1 MEESWY
7 MTTRTSLWLC
17 PSTWNVLHIMIFTLK
32 EVIKWLGLS
41 IFELWL
47 HIVTIFVFSVL
58 VAVKLEGGTMSWW
71 TVFIPLFACDG
82 CVAYFSAIV
91 FIRLYLAGDRRLAA
105 TRTLWSAC
113 VVALLLTYKILL
125 CQRLEGIRDIDY
137 AVIHVP
143 LFILLKMLA
152 VRACQVD
159 YWWYRREIS
168 EIIWLW
174 SCVGLPGQIT
184 WSIEEE
190 QKQIWQPLS

>member
-1 MEESWY
+1 
-7 MTTRTSLWLC
+7 
-17 PSTWNVLHIMIFTLK
+17 MIFTLK

-47 HIVTIFVFSVL
+47 HIVSVFVFSIL
-58 VAVKLEGGTMSWW
+58 VAVKLESGMSMSWW
-71 TVFIPLFACDG
+71 SVFIPLFVCDG

-91 FIRLYLAGDRRLAA
+91 FIRLFLAGDKRLAA
-105 TRTLWSAC
+105 MRTLWSFC
-113 VVALLLTYKILL
+113 MVALLLTYKITL

-159 YWWYRREIS
+159 Y
-168 EIIWLW
+168 
-174 SCVGLPGQIT
+174 
-184 WSIEEE
+184 
-190 QKQIWQPLS
+190 

>member
-1 MEESWY
+1 
-7 MTTRTSLWLC
+7 
-17 PSTWNVLHIMIFTLK
+17 MIFTLK

-47 HIVTIFVFSVL
+47 HTVTIFIFSVL
-58 VAVKLEGGTMSWW
+58 VAVKLESGRLSWW
-71 TVFIPLFACDG
+71 TVFSPLFACDG

-105 TRTLWSAC
+105 MRTLWSAC
-113 VVALLLTYKILL
+113 VVALLLTYKITL
-125 CQRLEGIRDIDY
+125 CQRLEGIREIDY

-159 YWWYRREIS
+159 Y
-168 EIIWLW
+168 
-174 SCVGLPGQIT
+174 
-184 WSIEEE
+184 
-190 QKQIWQPLS
+190 

>member
-1 MEESWY
+1 
-7 MTTRTSLWLC
+7 
-17 PSTWNVLHIMIFTLK
+17 MIFTLK

-47 HIVTIFVFSVL
+47 HIVTIFIFSVL
-58 VAVKLEGGTMSWW
+58 VAVKLEGGTFSWW
-71 TVFIPLFACDG
+71 NVFIPLFACDG

-105 TRTLWSAC
+105 MRTLWSAC
-113 VVALLLTYKILL
+113 VVGLLLAYKIML
-125 CQRLEGIRDIDY
+125 CQRLEGIREFDY

-159 YWWYRREIS
+159 Y
-168 EIIWLW
+168 
-174 SCVGLPGQIT
+174 
-184 WSIEEE
+184 
-190 QKQIWQPLS
+190 

>member
-7 MTTRTSLWLC
+7 MTTGTSLWLC
-17 PSTWNVLHIMIFTLK
+17 PSTWNVLRIMIFTLK

-47 HIVTIFVFSVL
+47 HIVTISVFSVL

-71 TVFIPLFACDG
+71 TVFIPLFVCDG

-91 FIRLYLAGDRRLAA
+91 FIRLCFAGDRRLAA
-105 TRTLWSAC
+105 MRTLWSAC

-125 CQRLEGIRDIDY
+125 CQRLEDIRDIDY

-159 YWWYRREIS
+159 YWSY
-168 EIIWLW
+168 
-174 SCVGLPGQIT
+174 
-184 WSIEEE
+184 
-190 QKQIWQPLS
+190 